1 METITIKRKE
11 FEIISKMGEHSF
23 KVTRH
28 GKVYFL
34 KKYEDKKSFEDFL
47 DRQHILKN
55 SAVEIPHPYLFDKS
69 QFISVVDF
77 IEGETMLDYLV
88 KKSIDEEV
96 IYELL
101 FRTEFFAR
109 HDKMILDFK
118 PENFKFNGKKLIYL
132 PFTYKKFDPKYSFV
146 TTDLRL
152 WFMTKELANYIE
164 GKGIEFDHT
173 RIGNEYATNKEMAL
187 MAVKYYQ

>member
-77 IEGETMLDYLV
+77 IEGETMLDYLA

-118 PENFKFNGKKLIYL
+118 PENFKFTGKKLIYL

-152 WFMTKELANYIE
+152 WFMTKELASYIE